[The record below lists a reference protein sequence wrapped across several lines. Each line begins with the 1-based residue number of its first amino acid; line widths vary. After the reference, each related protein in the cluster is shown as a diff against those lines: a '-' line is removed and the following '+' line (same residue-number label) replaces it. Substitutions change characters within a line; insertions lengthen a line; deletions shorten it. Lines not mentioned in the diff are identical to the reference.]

1 MHDIT
6 LYWVWLSE
14 LSGLSLKKK
23 RTLLASLGDPEQI
36 FRASAA
42 TVDEAL
48 HGTGSCSSAA
58 EGAKGFSLASS
69 WKERNLSIAETI
81 LANNE
86 KACIK
91 TLDGASPCY
100 RDIFSTDEKA
110 PLVLYYRGRL
120 SDSSIPVVGVVGSRA
135 CTSYGRLVT
144 KAAVSDLVGEGS
156 IVASGLSF
164 GIDALAH
171 ETTLA
176 CGGITYAFLPC
187 GLHKAQPASHADL
200 MERIADTGAVITPYA
215 YGREALRFRF
225 LGRNELLASWCNTLL
240 VVEASIKSGSMY
252 TARSALSKAKQV
264 LAVPNSLL
272 ESKSSGTNL
281 LLAEGARAYINDR
294 LVVGESTVS
303 PCSGEQLVTTV
314 LASRPLSTIE
324 LEAWVQIGNGPVM
337 ECLASM
343 ELAGKVTYLS
353 DGKWHL
359 VGGL

>member
-1 MHDIT
+1 MHDTT
-6 LYWVWLSE
+6 LYWIWLSE
-14 LSGLSLKKK
+14 LAGLSLKKK
-23 RTLLASLGDPEQI
+23 RTLLAALGNPEQI
-36 FRASAA
+36 FRASAT
-42 TVDEAL
+42 TVDDVL
-48 HGTGSCSSAA
+48 HGSGSSSSVA
-58 EGAKGFSLASS
+58 EGAKGFSLESS
-69 WKERNLSIAETI
+69 WKARNLEIAETI

-86 KACIK
+86 KSSIMV
-91 TLDGASPCY
+91 LDATSPYY
-100 RDIFSTDEKA
+100 RHIYEADEKA

-120 SDSSIPVVGVVGSRA
+120 CDPSIPVVGVVGSRA

-225 LGRNELLASWCNTLL
+225 IGRNDLLASWCNTLL
-240 VVEASIKSGSMY
+240 VIEAGMKSGSMH

-272 ESKSSGTNL
+272 EPKSSGTNL
-281 LLAEGARAYINDR
+281 LLSEGAHAYLNDR
-294 LVVGESTVS
+294 LVVNDSFVQT
-303 PCSGEQLVTTV
+303 CSGEEVV
-314 LASRPLSTIE
+314 AKALASRPLSTTE
-324 LEAWVQIGNGPVM
+324 LEAWVQIGDGPVM

-343 ELAGKVTYLS
+343 ELAGKVSFLS

>member
-1 MHDIT
+1 MHDTT

-14 LSGLSLKKK
+14 LSGFSLRKK

-36 FRASAA
+36 FRASAT
-42 TVDEAL
+42 TVEEAL

-58 EGAKGFSLASS
+58 EGAKGFSLESS

-86 KACIK
+86 KATIK
-91 TLDGASPCY
+91 VLDATSPYY
-100 RDIFSTDEKA
+100 RHIFSADMKA

-120 SDSSIPVVGVVGSRA
+120 CDPSIPVVGVVGSRA

-225 LGRNELLASWCNTLL
+225 IGRNDLLASWCNTLL

-272 ESKSSGTNL
+272 EPKSSGTNL
-281 LLAEGARAYINDR
+281 LLSEGAHVYFNDR
-294 LVVGESTVS
+294 LVLGESTVS
-303 PCSGEQLVTTV
+303 PCSGEEVV
-314 LASRPLSTIE
+314 AKALASRPLSTTE
-324 LEAWVQIGNGPVM
+324 LEAWVQIGDGPVM

-343 ELAGKVTYLS
+343 ELAGKVSFLS